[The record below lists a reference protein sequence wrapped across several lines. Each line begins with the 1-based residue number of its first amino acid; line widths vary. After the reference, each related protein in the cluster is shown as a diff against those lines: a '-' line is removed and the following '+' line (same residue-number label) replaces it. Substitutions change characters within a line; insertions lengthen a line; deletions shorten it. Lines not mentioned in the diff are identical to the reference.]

1 MVDISSASASAALR
15 HRSVVVIGATVV
27 VKPLARGVNRFA
39 ALFVSRTSNALSA
52 SSSSTAVA
60 KLDRVG
66 EELHDEGDGGVET
79 AVRDANEDVAG
90 LEAGRRDCGEGQ
102 GFEEGAAAG

>member
-1 MVDISSASASAALR
+1 MMRAGRRDSAGE
-15 HRSVVVIGATVV
+15 VQFGD
-27 VKPLARGVNRFA
+27 ARRGE
-39 ALFVSRTSNALSA
+39 
-52 SSSSTAVA
+52 
-60 KLDRVG
+60 RVG
-66 EELHDEGDGGVET
+66 EELHDECDGGVET